1 MSGEL
6 EVTILGCGS
15 SGGVPRGDGDWGAC
29 DPSEPRNRRSRC
41 SMLARR
47 RGPDGE
53 TAVLIDTSP
62 DLREQMLAAGGSR
75 VDAVLYT
82 HDHAD
87 QTHGIDDLRVFA
99 LRRRKRVAAWM
110 DEATKSA
117 LTTRFDY
124 IFESKEG
131 YPAIVEAHDL
141 PPHGVEWSLDGPGGA
156 IPVRTFDQAHGP
168 IRSVGYRL
176 GPVSYSSDI
185 SDLDDAAIAAVRG
198 SALWIIDALRWTRHP
213 THANVDQALAWI
225 AAADVERAVLTNLH
239 IDLDY
244 NALVALTPVGVEVA
258 YDGWSATLALETE

>member
-1 MSGEL
+1 VSGEL

-29 DPSEPRNRRSRC
+29 DPAEPRNRRTRC

-53 TAVLIDTSP
+53 TVVLIDTSP
-62 DLREQMLAAGGSR
+62 DLREQMLASGTSQI
-75 VDAVLYT
+75 DAVLIT

-99 LRRRKRVAAWM
+99 LRRRKRIPAWM
-110 DEATKSA
+110 DPATKSA
-117 LTTRFDY
+117 LTMRFDY

-131 YPAIVEAHDL
+131 YPAIVETHDL
-141 PPHGVEWSLDGPGGA
+141 PPHGVDWALDGSGGT

-185 SDLDDAAIAAVRG
+185 SDLDGAAIEAVRG
-198 SALWIIDALRWTRHP
+198 SSLWIIDALRWTRHA

-225 AAADVERAVLTNLH
+225 VEAEVERAVLTNLH

-244 NALVALTPVGVEVA
+244 NALSSLLPEHVEA
-258 YDGWSATLALETE
+258 AHDGWRVVLRL

>member
-1 MSGEL
+1 MSGEM

-41 SMLARR
+41 SLLARR

-62 DLREQMLAAGGSR
+62 DLREQMLAAGASR

-124 IFESKEG
+124 IFEPKEG
-131 YPAIVEAHDL
+131 YPAIVEALDL

>member
-1 MSGEL
+1 MSDML

-29 DPSEPRNRRSRC
+29 DPTDPRNRRTRC
-41 SMLARR
+41 SMLTRR
-47 RGPDGE
+47 RGPGGE
-53 TAVLIDTSP
+53 TVVLIDTSP
-62 DLREQMLAAGGSR
+62 DLREQMLAAGATR

-87 QTHGIDDLRVFA
+87 QTHGVDDLRVFA
-99 LRRRKRVAAWM
+99 LRRRKRVPAWM
-110 DEATKSA
+110 DAATRSA
-117 LTTRFDY
+117 LTGRFDY

-141 PPHGVEWSLDGPGGA
+141 PAHGVSWNIDGAGGD
-156 IPVRTFDQAHGP
+156 IPVLTFDQAHGP

-185 SDLDDAAIAAVRG
+185 SDLDGAAIEAVRG
-198 SALWIIDALRWTRHP
+198 SGLWIIDALRWTRHT
-213 THANVDQALAWI
+213 THANVDQALTWI

-244 NALVALTPVGVEVA
+244 KSLSALVPPRVEVA
-258 YDGWSATLALETE
+258 HDGWTLSLPL

>member
-1 MSGEL
+1 MSEAL

-15 SGGVPRGDGDWGAC
+15 SGGVPRGDGAWGAC
-29 DPSEPRNRRSRC
+29 DPTDPRNRRTRC

-53 TAVLIDTSP
+53 TVVLIDTSP
-62 DLREQMLAAGGSR
+62 DLRQQMLAAGATQL
-75 VDAVLYT
+75 DAVLYT

-87 QTHGIDDLRVFA
+87 QTHGVDDLRVFA
-99 LRRRKRVAAWM
+99 LRRRARVPAWM
-110 DEATKSA
+110 DAATRAA
-117 LTTRFDY
+117 LTRRFDY
-124 IFESKEG
+124 IFETREG
-131 YPAIVEAHDL
+131 YPAIVEARDL
-141 PPHGVEWSLDGPGGA
+141 PPHGVDWSIDGPGGP
-156 IPVRTFDQAHGP
+156 IPVRTFDQAHGS

-185 SDLDDAAIAAVRG
+185 SDLDEAAMAAVRG

-225 AAADVERAVLTNLH
+225 AAAQVERAVLTNLH

-244 NALVALTPVGVEVA
+244 KALSALLPEPVEVA
-258 YDGWSATLALETE
+258 HDGWSATMPL